1 MSSIF
6 ANLPK
11 VIINK
16 ILDYNRVINYRN
28 GKYIDSIPR
37 CDNRYKIIEKV
48 SRPIRIIDSD
58 KYILNLINKRMA
70 DWYGYNL
77 TYYFINYTDKDG
89 NKYINYLV
97 TIQSIR
103 RVNDGYDKYY
113 KYGRRNIYSYDTNEN
128 VYKTVENAI

>member
-6 ANLPK
+6 AKLPK

-16 ILDYNRVINYRN
+16 ILEYSRVVNYRN
-28 GKYIDSIPR
+28 GKYIDSISH
-37 CDNRYKIIEKV
+37 DDIRYKTIEKV
-48 SRPIRIIDSD
+48 SRPIRVIESN
-58 KYILNLINKRMA
+58 KCILHLINRKMV

-77 TYYFINYTDKDG
+77 TYYFINYADKDG

-113 KYGRRNIYSYDTNEN
+113 KYGRRNIYSYDTSEN
-128 VYKTVENAI
+128 VYKTVENVT